1 MPSLDD
7 PPLLRLLLA
16 NAASDGESE
25 TLIRK
30 AWACLEGTTGSP
42 LVMNSVLMSAIGQA
56 ILRRLNDVKPPI
68 ESLDLSGLSAQIQK
82 LEQELA
88 RIPHVESKRPS
99 RRWARRTGT
108 VGIAAAVAL
117 VTFALGSML
126 TWIHVH
132 ADTDAKI
139 NTRIEEAFRREP
151 EALRPQLLLE
161 AHGGSLKVGRVK
173 TLDGQVLDS
182 FILDY
187 GDLPEA
193 QKLNEHAAFVP
204 LQER

>member
-1 MPSLDD
+1 MASLED

-16 NAASDGESE
+16 NAAGDRDNE

-30 AWACLEGTTGSP
+30 AWQCLEGTARSP
-42 LVMNSVLMSAIGQA
+42 LVMNSVLISAIGQA
-56 ILRRLNDVKPPI
+56 ILRRLNDVKSPV
-68 ESLDLSGLSAQIQK
+68 ESLDLSGLTAQMRK

-88 RIPHVESKRPS
+88 RIPHVEATRPE
-99 RRWARRTGT
+99 RRWARRATT
-108 VGIAAAVAL
+108 IGIAAAIAL
-117 VTFALGSML
+117 VAFAFGSML

-132 ADTDAKI
+132 AETDQKI
-139 NTRIEEAFRREP
+139 ATRIQEAFRREP

-173 TLDGQVLDS
+173 TMDGQLLDS
-182 FILDY
+182 LILDY

-193 QKLNEHAAFVP
+193 QKLNGHAAFVP
-204 LQER
+204 LHQ